1 MTNKVSPKSY
11 QSVNPESVERYIHEH
26 YDAIGKLIYN
36 DKHKMLRECNKA
48 ELNAIAAELETV
60 TKRLKWIIEGEY

>member
-11 QSVNPESVERYIHEH
+11 QTVSAENVERYIHEH
-26 YDAIGKLIYN
+26 YNAIGKLIYN
-36 DKHKMLRECNKA
+36 EEHKMLRNCNKA

-60 TKRLKWIIEGEY
+60 VKRLEWIIKGKY

>member
-11 QSVNPESVERYIHEH
+11 QTVNAESVERYIHEH

-36 DKHKMLRECNKA
+36 NKHKMLRECNKA

-60 TKRLKWIIEGEY
+60 VKRLEWIIEGKY